1 MLSVREERAVVG
13 GVELARKTVI
23 AATDEGIVATEI
35 IERREH
41 TVIDLPGSVPA
52 APSAP
57 PALPSPPQ
65 PVTVKDS
72 PPSSSEFSWVD
83 CCFRCDSSHEWYE
96 LQGKG
101 FCLALLLLLG
111 YLIAGVVIVAF
122 YLALCFIG
130 CITNTDCD

>member
-1 MLSVREERAVVG
+1 MLSVREERTVVG

-41 TVIDLPGSVPA
+41 TGIDLPGSVPA
-52 APSAP
+52 AVAPSAP
-57 PALPSPPQ
+57 LALPCPPQ
-65 PVTVKDS
+65 PITVKDS

-83 CCFRCDSSHEWYE
+83 CCFRCDSGHEWYE

-101 FCLALLLLLG
+101 KKLRE
-111 YLIAGVVIVAF
+111 VA
-122 YLALCFIG
+122 
-130 CITNTDCD
+130 